1 MVRKIPSH
9 IQTTPHPDGPQR
21 FTELYDVDVSSVD
34 WGSTFKRYAITHT
47 DKPDME

>member
-34 WGSTFKRYAITHT
+34 WSSTLKKYALQYNNN
-47 DKPDME
+47 PDIA